1 MTKVIDSFREL
12 TNLFEKA
19 CDKSTDLVI
28 TYNGKNYR
36 VKHKKDIPF
45 INRVVEQHFSSL
57 ILFEEVLKKFMK
69 EEQKD
74 DPHNEN

>member
-1 MTKVIDSFREL
+1 MTKNIRNPKDL
-12 TNLFEKA
+12 MDLFEKV
-19 CDKSTDLVI
+19 CDKGTDLVI

-57 ILFEEVLKKFMK
+57 RLFEEVLKKFMK
-69 EEQKD
+69 EEQKN
-74 DPHNEN
+74 DPYNEN